1 MTLLWKKI
9 KPNNEKTHPKGC
21 VRFLRV
27 YVSMLVIDEGE
38 VPEFYKIL
46 FEILLLYILLLNY
59 FLFR

>member
-21 VRFLRV
+21 VFLRV
-27 YVSMLVIDEGE
+27 YVSMSVIDGGE
-38 VPEFYKIL
+38 VPWFYKIL

-59 FLFR
+59 FLF